1 MARNP
6 KATLLRSFRMMLR
19 PVIRILLRGGVTWK
33 DAAEVCKLGFVEV
46 ATSDF
51 GLHGRPTNISRVAI
65 LTGLSRREVSQL
77 RRQLSDEAEPD
88 MAPMN
93 SATRVLTGWYLDPEF
108 LDDTGRPLDLPR
120 AGSGA
125 SFETLARRYGGD
137 IAPITLLRELR
148 RVGAIEK
155 RSSGRLRVLR
165 RYYMPSPTHPEAVLR
180 AGSVMQDIGNT
191 LAYNL
196 ALEDG
201 QPTRFEGRATNE
213 VLRAVDSRA
222 FRAFLE
228 REGQAFLERVDEWLA
243 THEATPAQRKK
254 YRLRRFGVGVYQIQ
268 DDE

>member
-1 MARNP
+1 M
-6 KATLLRSFRMMLR
+6 LRAFRMLLR
-19 PVIRILLRGGVTWK
+19 PVIRLLLRGGITWK
-33 DAAEVCKLGFVEV
+33 EAADACKLGFVEV
-46 ATSDF
+46 ATSEF

-65 LTGLSRREVSQL
+65 LTGLSRREVSLLRKQL
-77 RRQLSDEAEPD
+77 AGEQGSDAASSS
-88 MAPMN
+88 MS
-93 SATRVLTGWYLDPEF
+93 SATRVLTGWHLDPEF

-120 AGSGA
+120 SGESV
-125 SFETLARRYGGD
+125 SFEALARRYGGD
-137 IAPITLLRELR
+137 LAPVTLLRELR

-165 RYYMPSPTHPEAVLR
+165 RYYMPSPAHPEAVLR
-180 AGSVMQDIGNT
+180 AGSVMQDLGNT
-191 LAYNL
+191 IAHNL
-196 ALEDG
+196 ALEEG

-243 THEATPAQRKK
+243 THEATPAQRRK